1 MGRTLLGI
9 LLGAIVMWLT
19 IFCLEFLGHA
29 LFPPPAG
36 LDPQNPEHL
45 KRIVAEAPVG
55 AMAMLVLA
63 WTAGAF
69 TGAFTGAWT
78 AARLARHP
86 RAAAVLIAL
95 VVMSGVIGMMIIV
108 PEHPKWV
115 SALGLLLPVPV
126 ALVAARVAGWREKTL
141 PK

>member
-45 KRIVAEAPVG
+45 KRIVAEAPIG
-55 AMAMLVLA
+55 AMVTLVLA
-63 WTAGAF
+63 WTA
-69 TGAFTGAWT
+69 GAFTGAWT

-95 VVMSGVIGMMIIV
+95 VVMSGVIGMMLIV

-126 ALVAARVAGWREKTL
+126 ALVAAKLAQRREKTL

>member
-29 LFPPPAG
+29 LFPSPAG

-55 AMAMLVLA
+55 AMITLVLA

-69 TGAFTGAWT
+69 TGGWT

-95 VVMSGVIGMMIIV
+95 VVMSGVIGMMLIV

-126 ALVAARVAGWREKTL
+126 ALLAARVAGWREKTL
-141 PK
+141 PR

>member
-19 IFCLEFLGHA
+19 IFGLEFLGHA

-36 LDPQNPEHL
+36 LDPRNPEHL
-45 KRIVAEAPVG
+45 QRIIADAPVG

-63 WTAGAF
+63 WTV
-69 TGAFTGAWT
+69 GAFTGAWT
-78 AARLARHP
+78 AARIARHP
-86 RAAAVLIAL
+86 RVAAVLIAL
-95 VVMSGVIGMMIIV
+95 VVMSGVIGMILMV

-115 SALGLLLPVPV
+115 AALGLLLPLPT
-126 ALVAARVAGWREKTL
+126 ALIAARVALWQHDI
-141 PK
+141 

>member
-19 IFCLEFLGHA
+19 IFCVETLGHA

-45 KRIVAEAPVG
+45 KRIIAEAPAG

-69 TGAFTGAWT
+69 TGGWT
-78 AARLARHP
+78 AARLAHHP
-86 RAAAVLIAL
+86 RAASLLIAL
-95 VVMSGVIGMMIIV
+95 VVISGVIGMMMIV
-108 PEHPKWV
+108 PEHPTWV
-115 SALGLLLPVPV
+115 AASGLLLPVPI
-126 ALVAARVAGWREKTL
+126 ALIASRLAQRREKTL